1 MVLATRYKSINKLVK
16 FLAVLLS
23 VVLMCGTALC
33 AVRLVASLEYTGNVK
48 SLFDYETKDG
58 LAECDPL
65 VSALV
70 DDIERIGL
78 ATYYSDEE
86 SIKKELLSQKED
98 FISSILERFK
108 KQQAEYYNTTAAEDV
123 YDEDE
128 DGETTTLQTDVE
140 LLEPFDFSYT
150 FSLPGGMEAVFSSG
164 DFYETDDFQYHIDY
178 VADDESSAK
187 QKLENMF
194 NYFVEN
200 KGYVVDYDA
209 VTFEAYLKSDLC
221 YYVKNRNN
229 GIVISNI
236 TEQEAQQALQ
246 KKYGFTYVNHQV
258 KTTKELSGVF
268 DRYYSAK
275 EQQWELDDN
284 DCDYYFYFNTDMSK
298 TEAGRNSYIRIISDY
313 KKVNGYKVDHNLIGG
328 IVMII
333 LSVALAVWYFVNA
346 GIRDENGK
354 IKLAFI
360 DRVPSDLHIAV
371 SVGLIVLGLWG
382 LVQTFDGVGY
392 LVFSYDLEQRLML
405 YLGLGAVAVI
415 WLLFIEMVSSF
426 IRVCKSEK
434 PLYKNLLMFWC
445 GKYFI
450 YVPCL
455 WLFRKAKQLFKKFIK
470 LFTYKPNNFK
480 RILTRYLILYLG
492 VNFLIFLIMGLAAGD
507 GDYPGVIFGAGF
519 IALLYNTA
527 IIAYGVWYAVQ
538 LDRII
543 TAAHNR
549 TEPQVNLEKLPQS
562 LKILA
567 DSIRVSRDE
576 LSVAISKAVRDERMR
591 AELITNVSHDLK
603 TPLTSIIS
611 YVDLLK
617 GCEIENDDA
626 KEYIG
631 VLDEK
636 SGRLKRLIDDL
647 IEASKITSGV
657 ISINPV
663 QLSLSELAA
672 QAVYERQQ
680 EFLDNN
686 LELVF
691 KGDKTNVSCFADGNK
706 AFRVFDNLLS
716 NAKKYSAR
724 GTRVYCDVYSEN
736 GMSVFELKNISAAPL
751 DISPEELTERFVRGD
766 KSRTQDGNGLGLS
779 IASSLCEAMNGRLII
794 SIDGDLFKAKVFLPK
809 E

>member
-1 MVLATRYKSINKLVK
+1 MVLATRYKNINKFIK
-16 FLAVLLS
+16 FLAVMLS
-23 VVLMCGTALC
+23 AALMCGAALC

-48 SLFDYETKDG
+48 SLFGYETKG
-58 LAECDPL
+58 GIAECDPL
-65 VSALV
+65 VSALSG
-70 DDIERIGL
+70 DINRIGL

-86 SIKKELLSQKED
+86 TIKKELLSQKEG
-98 FISSILERFK
+98 FISSTLERFK
-108 KQQAEYYNTTAAEDV
+108 KQQADYKSATAAEDE
-123 YDEDE
+123 YDGDA
-128 DGETTTLQTDVE
+128 ETTTLQAEAE
-140 LLEPFDFSYT
+140 LNEPFDFSYT
-150 FSLPGGMEAVFSSG
+150 FTLPGGMEAALSSG

-178 VADDESSAK
+178 VADDESSAR

-209 VTFEAYLKSDLC
+209 ETFEAFIKSDLR

-236 TEQEAQQALQ
+236 TEQEARQALSQ
-246 KKYGFTYVNHQV
+246 EYGFTYVNHQV
-258 KTTKELSGVF
+258 KTAKELSGVF

-275 EQQWELDDN
+275 EQQWILDDN
-284 DCDYYFYFNTDMSK
+284 DCDYYFYFDTDMTK

-313 KKVNGYKVDHNLIGG
+313 KKVKNYNVKLNLICGTATF
-328 IVMII
+328 I
-333 LSVALAVWYFVNA
+333 LSIALAVWYFVNA
-346 GIRDENGK
+346 GTRDENGK

-360 DRVPSDLHIAV
+360 DKVPSDLHIAV
-371 SVGLIVLGLWG
+371 SAGLIVLGLWG

-405 YLGLGAVAVI
+405 YLGLGAVAII
-415 WLLFIEMVSSF
+415 WLLFIEAVSSF

-434 PLYKNLLMFWC
+434 PLYKNLMLLWC
-445 GKYFI
+445 VNYLI
-450 YVPCL
+450 YIPCR
-455 WLFRKAKQLFKKFIK
+455 WLLKKTKKLIGKFIK

-480 RILTRYLILYLG
+480 RILIRYLNVYFC
-492 VNFLIFLIMGLAAGD
+492 VNTMIFFIMAFAAGD
-507 GDYPGVIFGAGF
+507 GYPGVVFAAGF

-527 IIAYGVWYAVQ
+527 IVVYVARYAVL
-538 LDRII
+538 LDKII

-549 TEPQVNLEKLPQS
+549 TEPQVNYEKLPQS

-567 DSIRVSRDE
+567 DSIRISRDE

-617 GCEIENDDA
+617 GCELETDDA
-626 KEYIG
+626 KEYIA

-663 QLSLSELAA
+663 RLSLSELAA

-724 GTRVYCDVYSEN
+724 GTRVYCDVYAEN

-779 IASSLCEAMNGRLII
+779 IAASLCEAMNGKLVI
-794 SIDGDLFKAKVFLPK
+794 SIDGDLFKAKVLLPDSN
-809 E
+809 